1 MNSKNVFLIPLFLL
15 EIPEVY
21 RSPGSSVRASV
32 LNFWYWF
39 SIFVTLLSKKLY
51 TLFSFFY
58 KLTYGT
64 IPGWSAWFFFGA
76 TMLYSVNLS
85 CIHELWTLFCT
96 FVIKNAFR
104 SGLLN
109 FFKKKFS
116 AEYWLLP
123 TPVFLLGELAGEFIV
138 TSSDIFFQLF
148 GFLWSHP
155 WTARSI
161 CNDV

>member
-1 MNSKNVFLIPLFLL
+1 MLAVDSAKISIPCPERACVCYAHAFVFTTSHLYGYLGYLGLVGIMPISLMNSKNVFLIPLFLL

-58 KLTYGT
+58 KLTYRT

-109 FFKKKFS
+109 SF
-116 AEYWLLP
+116 
-123 TPVFLLGELAGEFIV
+123 
-138 TSSDIFFQLF
+138 
-148 GFLWSHP
+148 
-155 WTARSI
+155 
-161 CNDV
+161 